1 MWVGLYKDIA
11 FPQCKEAFGKL
22 IFLSYQFSS
31 FYINPPHAY
40 PSNTQVL
47 SDFRVSGKGCRE
59 SLASSGLDPPPA
71 QVECQILMEDLLF

>member
-40 PSNTQVL
+40 PPNTGA
-47 SDFRVSGKGCRE
+47 FRFQ
-59 SLASSGLDPPPA
+59 SLGQRL
-71 QVECQILMEDLLF
+71 